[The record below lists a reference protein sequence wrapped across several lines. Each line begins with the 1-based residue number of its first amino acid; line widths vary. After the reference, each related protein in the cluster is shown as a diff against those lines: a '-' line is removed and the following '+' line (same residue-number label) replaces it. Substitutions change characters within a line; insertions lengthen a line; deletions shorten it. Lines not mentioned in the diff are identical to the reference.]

1 MGSTSPGWGTGK
13 QALVPEDHVPLVDLG
28 EQDGAEVDGPDA
40 VVGFVETEVMLFE
53 RVRDE
58 EQFVFEPERADGRCG
73 PRVSARASRAGRVD

>member
-1 MGSTSPGWGTGK
+1 MSQQPGFT
-13 QALVPEDHVPLVDLG
+13 D
-28 EQDGAEVDGPDA
+28 QDPSCPSCTDPRLEPHKLSVHC
-40 VVGFVETEVMLFE
+40 EKVMLFE